1 MLAHLDTTTATN
13 LQAVCTFSSLPNFS
27 GYVSHIRDQAKGAL
41 FNRKLLDT
49 SAQTQDLLKQ
59 IQNGVKK

>member
-1 MLAHLDTTTATN
+1 MVLYL
-13 LQAVCTFSSLPNFS
+13 NFS
-27 GYVSHIRDQAKGAL
+27 GYVSHIRDHAKGAL